1 MNLIKT
7 VLVDDEPRG
16 LKVLELLT
24 GAYADRLDVVAA
36 CTDPQEAIRAASA
49 VGDDMIQKRTQG
61 YVVPDSFTHG
71 SSQQRVEWFARGM
84 KTGNMANCKIFR

>member
-24 GAYADRLDVVAA
+24 SAYADRLDVVAA
-36 CTDPQEAIRAASA
+36 CTDPQEAINRINDLAPELLIM
-49 VGDDMIQKRTQG
+49 DIQITNMLFVHSNTVQLTICSN
-61 YVVPDSFTHG
+61 PL
-71 SSQQRVEWFARGM
+71 M
-84 KTGNMANCKIFR
+84 KTSSIKRSPRLLNA